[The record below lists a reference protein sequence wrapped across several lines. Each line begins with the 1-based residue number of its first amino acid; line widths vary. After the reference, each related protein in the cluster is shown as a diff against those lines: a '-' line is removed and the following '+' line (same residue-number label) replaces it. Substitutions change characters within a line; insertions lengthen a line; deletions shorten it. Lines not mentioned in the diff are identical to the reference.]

1 MHTLYVAGHGTA
13 VPLGAYVTDLQH
25 RLDVGTRRRH
35 PMAERPTTLEIT
47 AAQEMIARFS
57 GFEQIAAAYLAAT
70 SANPGQVKAATP
82 GTRLATALAAWE
94 VQAHRT
100 LASNPDPADLVRVAR
115 VQALITSTTSILTEA
130 AARKGQIDSEV
141 IQRLA
146 PALEAEQVAWSRLA
160 KRWGELTSPASRT
173 TPRSSAQPASSAPR
187 SRPPAF
193 AALPP
198 RVDRALRGRR
208 ANRSASQ
215 GREVPRRFPHCSS
228 PG

>member
-1 MHTLYVAGHGTA
+1 MSLQRMDADTAETVAG
-13 VPLGAYVTDLQH
+13 VL
-25 RLDVGTRRRH
+25 RLLRRAAQLVWDVVD
-35 PMAERPTTLEIT
+35 AERPGSPRQMMALAID
-47 AAQEMIARFS
+47 
-57 GFEQIAAAYLAAT
+57 LAADEERSLQRT
-70 SANPGQVKAATP
+70 AHWPATR
-82 GTRLATALAAWE
+82 TRLIWFAW
-94 VQAHRT
+94 
-100 LASNPDPADLVRVAR
+100 PACKH
-115 VQALITSTTSILTEA
+115 SSTEA

-146 PALEAEQVAWSRLA
+146 PALEAEQVASSRLA